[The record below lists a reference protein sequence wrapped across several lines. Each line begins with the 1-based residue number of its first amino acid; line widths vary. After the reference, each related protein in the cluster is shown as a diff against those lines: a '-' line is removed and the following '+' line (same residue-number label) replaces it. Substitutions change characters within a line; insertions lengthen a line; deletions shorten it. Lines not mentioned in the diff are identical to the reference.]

1 MKILVATDGTDFSRA
16 AVDKCCEIA
25 NQLTSAEIKVISVY
39 EPRHSIAAEPFAVSA
54 EFYANMDKL
63 SKEQAD
69 EWINDALKI
78 MRAKCGEAKVEFSG
92 VVELGKPSQAIVET
106 ASSWDADLIVM
117 GSHGRGF
124 LERLTLGSVSN
135 AVVHQAPCSVLIVK
149 AAQTA
154 RATTA

>member
-16 AVDKCCEIA
+16 AIDKCCEIV
-25 NQLTSAEIKVISVY
+25 NELTSAEVKVISVY

-69 EWINDALKI
+69 EWVNDALKI
-78 MRAKCGEAKVEFSG
+78 MRAKCEEAKVEFSG

-124 LERLTLGSVSN
+124 WERLTLGSVSN

-154 RATTA
+154 RAATA